1 MRDEEGVAYNY
12 RKELAD
18 MEIQLKKQQN
28 LYHAVRNDKNILNK
42 GLTEAHDEISDLK
55 GKLRVLNHQFDQVT
69 INDLGLHWFLHKYVC
84 VNVKKLI
91 LRKISI
97 QLKEEIE
104 TKEAALTNVNKE
116 QAVIVREKEDLAT
129 EVERGMNSKAYIE

>member
-1 MRDEEGVAYNY
+1 MDEVRDEEGVAYNY

-69 INDLGLHWFLHKYVC
+69 IRDFFVHFF
-84 VNVKKLI
+84 
-91 LRKISI
+91 
-97 QLKEEIE
+97 E
-104 TKEAALTNVNKE
+104 
-116 QAVIVREKEDLAT
+116 
-129 EVERGMNSKAYIE
+129 

>member
-1 MRDEEGVAYNY
+1 MLDEVRDEEGIAYNY

-18 MEIQLKKQQN
+18 LEIQLKKQQN

-69 INDLGLHWFLHKYVC
+69 YKVIIQHSLSPIFPN
-84 VNVKKLI
+84 
-91 LRKISI
+91 ISI
-97 QLKEEIE
+97 KYSF
-104 TKEAALTNVNKE
+104 V
-116 QAVIVREKEDLAT
+116 
-129 EVERGMNSKAYIE
+129 S

>member
-1 MRDEEGVAYNY
+1 MWRVFTFVQAETLLDEVRDEEGVAYNY

-69 INDLGLHWFLHKYVC
+69 IKDLFLHWFGSLC
-84 VNVKKLI
+84 VD
-91 LRKISI
+91 
-97 QLKEEIE
+97 IE
-104 TKEAALTNVNKE
+104 KWQYKNFITAEGRNRNKRSCSNQCQQGASCDCE
-116 QAVIVREKEDLAT
+116 GKR
-129 EVERGMNSKAYIE
+129 RSC

>member
-69 INDLGLHWFLHKYVC
+69 INDFGSA
-84 VNVKKLI
+84 LI
-91 LRKISI
+91 LYMC
-97 QLKEEIE
+97 
-104 TKEAALTNVNKE
+104 V
-116 QAVIVREKEDLAT
+116 
-129 EVERGMNSKAYIE
+129 

>member
-1 MRDEEGVAYNY
+1 MDEVRDEEGVAYNY

-69 INDLGLHWFLHKYVC
+69 INDF
-84 VNVKKLI
+84 
-91 LRKISI
+91 
-97 QLKEEIE
+97 
-104 TKEAALTNVNKE
+104 
-116 QAVIVREKEDLAT
+116 VRH
-129 EVERGMNSKAYIE
+129 

>member
-69 INDLGLHWFLHKYVC
+69 IRDLFVHFFLNNQICMCKCKKY
-84 VNVKKLI
+84 
-91 LRKISI
+91 
-97 QLKEEIE
+97 
-104 TKEAALTNVNKE
+104 
-116 QAVIVREKEDLAT
+116 
-129 EVERGMNSKAYIE
+129 

>member
-1 MRDEEGVAYNY
+1 MNYYHSFYYLNECFSSLFKAETLLDEVRDEEGVAYNY

-69 INDLGLHWFLHKYVC
+69 IKNLFLH
-84 VNVKKLI
+84 
-91 LRKISI
+91 
-97 QLKEEIE
+97 
-104 TKEAALTNVNKE
+104 
-116 QAVIVREKEDLAT
+116 
-129 EVERGMNSKAYIE
+129 

>member
-1 MRDEEGVAYNY
+1 MDEVRDEEGVAYNY

-69 INDLGLHWFLHKYVC
+69 IKALC
-84 VNVKKLI
+84 VHSFWNNTCVDMKEMT
-91 LRKISI
+91 I
-97 QLKEEIE
+97 Q
-104 TKEAALTNVNKE
+104 NFCY
-116 QAVIVREKEDLAT
+116 
-129 EVERGMNSKAYIE
+129 S